1 MIPREKSK
9 IKSNEI
15 LQGNTSGNKFVHLNK
30 ISHGVL
36 CWKNLTKLS
45 VQEKR
50 LYHQMFRK
58 RKIIHT
64 PPPPPPSASKVKSSD
79 PYKKTACFK
88 SFTKESD
95 FGSSPRGSEIGDYF
109 FTVQSVGFVQSI
121 IK

>member
-1 MIPREKSK
+1 MISREKSE

-15 LQGNTSGNKFVHLNK
+15 LQGNTLGNKVVHLNK

-36 CWKNLTKLS
+36 WWKNLTKLY
-45 VQEKR
+45 VEEKK

-64 PPPPPPSASKVKSSD
+64 PPPPSTSKVKSSNA
-79 PYKKTACFK
+79 YKKTACFK
-88 SFTKESD
+88 PFTKESD
-95 FGSSPRGSEIGDYF
+95 FGSSSRGSEIGDYF
-109 FTVQSVGFVQSI
+109 FTFQSVGFVQSI

>member
-45 VQEKR
+45 VEEKR
-50 LYHQMFRK
+50 LYHEMFRK

-64 PPPPPPSASKVKSSD
+64 PPPPHPPRPQRSNLRTPIKRRLVSNLSQRSLTLVVLLEAVK
-79 PYKKTACFK
+79 
-88 SFTKESD
+88 
-95 FGSSPRGSEIGDYF
+95 
-109 FTVQSVGFVQSI
+109 
-121 IK
+121 